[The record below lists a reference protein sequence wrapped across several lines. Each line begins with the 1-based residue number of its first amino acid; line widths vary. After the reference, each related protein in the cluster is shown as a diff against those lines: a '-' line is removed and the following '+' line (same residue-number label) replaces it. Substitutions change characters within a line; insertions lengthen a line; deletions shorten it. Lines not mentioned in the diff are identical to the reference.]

1 MSMGKNLLTSES
13 KSYLDNL
20 CDLISSYENCLVAY
34 SGGVDST
41 FLSFFANKVL
51 GEKSLMITA
60 KSPSLDNDELYN
72 SLKIAKDKKWNHR
85 VIDTKEFNNPDYTKN
100 SLDRC
105 YFCKEE
111 LFRTLSNIATNE
123 GFNFVLDGSNI
134 DDLND
139 FRPGMKASSQYGIK
153 SPLVEVGLN
162 KEMIRTISKHFK
174 IPTWNKPSQPC
185 LSSRI
190 PYGTTI
196 TPKILEEVS
205 RSENFLRSLGFKEVR
220 VRHHGSIARIEVPE
234 IYFEKILE
242 FKSRDLI
249 VKQLKMIGFKFVTF
263 DLSGFRTGSLNHHE

>member
-1 MSMGKNLLTSES
+1 M
-13 KSYLDNL
+13 
-20 CDLISSYENCLVAY
+20 V
-34 SGGVDST
+34 
-41 FLSFFANKVL
+41 
-51 GEKSLMITA
+51 TA

-72 SLKIAKDKKWNHR
+72 SLKIAKEKKWNHR
-85 VIDTKEFNNPDYTKN
+85 VIDTKEFSNPDYTKN

-111 LFRTLSNIATNE
+111 LFRTLSSIATNE

-190 PYGTTI
+190 PYGTSI

-205 RSENFLRSLGFKEVR
+205 RSEFFLRSLGFKEVR

>member
-1 MSMGKNLLTSES
+1 MSMGKKLLTAES

-20 CDLISSYENCLVAY
+20 CDLILSYENCLVAY

-51 GEKSLMITA
+51 GEKSLMVTA

-72 SLKIAKDKKWNHR
+72 SLKIAKEKKWNHR
-85 VIDTKEFNNPDYTKN
+85 VIDTKEFSNPDYTKN

-111 LFRTLSNIATNE
+111 LFRTLSSIATNE

-205 RSENFLRSLGFKEVR
+205 KSEKFLRSLGFKEVR